1 MPLHRQGLPGSGNN
15 VVLAPVRSWGA
26 PQYKILHAFGA
37 GMDGGG
43 LWSAVVFDA
52 HGNLYGTTS
61 GGGVY
66 GGGTV
71 YQLTPHATGAWSET
85 LIHNFSPSGNEG
97 DGPFGGLVF
106 DLQGNLYVRPQA
118 EALMVMVPSSS

>member
-1 MPLHRQGLPGSGNN
+1 MRSLFIIKVLL
-15 VVLAPVRSWGA
+15 VLATMSLLAPTRSWAA

-43 LWSAVVFDA
+43 LWSSVVFDKQ
-52 HGNLYGTTS
+52 GNLYGTTS

-71 YQLTPHATGAWSET
+71 YQLTPRATGTWSET
-85 LIHNFSPSGNEG
+85 LIHNFSPSGDEG

-106 DLQGNLYVRPQA
+106 DLQGNLYGTTA
-118 EALMVMVPSSS
+118 GGGAHGY